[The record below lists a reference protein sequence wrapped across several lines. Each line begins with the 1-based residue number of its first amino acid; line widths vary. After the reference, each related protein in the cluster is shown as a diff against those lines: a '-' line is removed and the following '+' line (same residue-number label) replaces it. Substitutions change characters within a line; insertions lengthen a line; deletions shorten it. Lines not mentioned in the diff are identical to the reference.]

1 MSQVMQPEKKK
12 NVLSQIL
19 PIAGA
24 AVGTIYGGPA
34 GGLKGYGT
42 GSAVSGG
49 IESVTDKN
57 QGQTIQ
63 ADQNP
68 MNRRMN
74 QIQEDPTNTLR
85 EAKQSLAYMPPDIQQ
100 QYQKPI
106 DDAYALALEQN
117 RRNKERGMA

>member
-1 MSQVMQPEKKK
+1 MAQVMIPEKKK

-34 GGLKGYGT
+34 GGAKGYGM

-49 IESVTDKN
+49 IESVTDKS
-57 QGQTIQ
+57 QGQPVQ
-63 ADQNP
+63 ADQTP

-74 QIQEDPTNTLR
+74 QIQEDPANTLR
-85 EAKQSLAYMPPDIQQ
+85 EAKQSLAYMPADIQQ

-106 DDAYALALEQN
+106 DDAYALAMEQQRAN
-117 RRNKERGMA
+117 RQRGVA